1 MKKVLFFFG
10 TRPEAIKLAPIIREF
25 KNSKVFETKVCVTG
39 QHREMLD
46 QVLTMF
52 SIKSDFDLD
61 LMRHN
66 QELTS
71 LAGTIIDQAGKIIA
85 QEEPTLVIVHG
96 DTTTA
101 MAASIASF
109 YKGVEVAHVE
119 AGLRTSTVLSPFPE
133 EFNRRVVSNASTIN
147 FCPTEINRNNLIAE
161 GKDDRGIFVT
171 GNSAIDALQIALSEN
186 RNDEHYNN
194 ISAKVGF
201 NIKEGKYILITG
213 HRRENQGKKFDAIFR
228 AIARIAED
236 FEDYKIVYP
245 VHLSPPVQRQV
256 KEHFSNSDQIRLI
269 APMDYFEFASVMEH
283 SFLVMTDSG
292 GIQEEAPSLNIPV
305 VVFREET
312 ERTEGLRSGTIV
324 MGGVDEKNI
333 YEQCKRLI
341 EDEEFYKT
349 VALAENPYGNGNS
362 RHIILDV
369 VEKYLLGECL
379 GDI

>member
-85 QEEPTLVIVHG
+85 QEQPTLVIVHG

-101 MAASIASF
+101 MAASIAAF

-147 FCPTEINRNNLIAE
+147 FCPTELNRNNLIAE
-161 GKDDRGIFVT
+161 GKDGRGIFVT

-186 RNDEHYNN
+186 RNDGHYND

-201 NIKEGKYILITG
+201 NIKEEKYILITG

-292 GIQEEAPSLNIPV
+292 GIQEEAPSLGKPV
-305 VVFREET
+305 LVTRDTT
-312 ERTEGLRSGTIV
+312 ERPEAVEEGTVLLVGTDTKKIIN
-324 MGGVDEKNI
+324 ETQK
-333 YEQCKRLI
+333 LI
-341 EDEEFYKT
+341 SDATYYKT
-349 VALAENPYGNGNS
+349 LSLLHNPYGDGNATS
-362 RHIILDV
+362 RIVNFIK
-369 VEKYLLGECL
+369 E
-379 GDI
+379 I